1 MMSASHHPD
10 GAATLPSAPAAA
22 GFFGRALSPR
32 SPSAGSGGS
41 GSGSGSGNGGAA
53 GTILPPK
60 VVKVHDLTTGA
71 TTPATA
77 TVLYDGEELPP
88 AVLAQR
94 DRIVYV
100 EIGPD
105 GTVADLF
112 SLSAGFQVTAAA
124 LRPDTPTPTSPAAA
138 GPPATVLTVT
148 GASLR
153 YAHGRS

>member
-1 MMSASHHPD
+1 MASSSHHQD
-10 GAATLPSAPAAA
+10 GPATLSSAPAAA
-22 GFFGRALSPR
+22 GFFGRTLSPR
-32 SPSAGSGGS
+32 SPSAGSA
-41 GSGSGSGNGGAA
+41 GSGSGNGGAA

-60 VVKVHDLTTGA
+60 VVKVHDVTTGA
-71 TTPATA
+71 TTLATA

-105 GTVADLF
+105 GAVADLF
-112 SLSAGFQVTAAA
+112 SLSPGFQVTAAA
-124 LRPDTPTPTSPAAA
+124 LRPDTPTPTSPASA
-138 GPPATVLTVT
+138 GAPATVLTVT

-153 YAHGRS
+153 YDEGRS